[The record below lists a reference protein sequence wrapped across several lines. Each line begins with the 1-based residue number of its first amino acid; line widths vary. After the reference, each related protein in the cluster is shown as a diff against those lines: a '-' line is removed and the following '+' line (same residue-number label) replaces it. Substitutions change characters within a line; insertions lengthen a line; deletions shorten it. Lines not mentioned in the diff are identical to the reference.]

1 MDIHTYQDRDPAWW
15 VAAFNH
21 PVPRIDSVD
30 EIRAWCYT
38 TFGPPNSLDY
48 TGRWRDNIWWGEARF
63 RSEEDLL
70 LFVMR
75 WS

>member
-1 MDIHTYQDRDPAWW
+1 MNIRTYQEQSSKAW
-15 VAAFNH
+15 VATFDH
-21 PVPRIDSVD
+21 TIPKMDSVD
-30 EIRAWCYT
+30 QIRSWCYNT
-38 TFGPPNSLDY
+38 YGVPQPLSLG
-48 TGRWRDNIWWGEARF
+48 GRWRDNIWWGEARF